1 VENTDGHKRNPN
13 GILCLLCREQFPR
26 IVDYGRVTGPTYSF
40 DHYTIAPDAVDR
52 DDKKFNKKAE
62 WVK

>member
-1 VENTDGHKRNPN
+1 
-13 GILCLLCREQFPR
+13 
-26 IVDYGRVTGPTYSF
+26 VTGPTYSF